1 MAPKKKPAQVKA
13 KAKKVVT
20 KAAVKVKRKPAAS
33 KAASKARKVVAPTKP
48 IRIGFLIG
56 KDTDLV
62 EDPKYV
68 GDASFMA
75 DMPDKYRVDPESK
88 EYLKNCEAGVKGFA
102 HADVAIPW
110 YIHKK
115 YGGDVK
121 VDMIFPEEITL
132 KRLKSNMC
140 NYIIGY
146 DVINSIFEGPKRYK
160 KVTKVFTECGNLMPS
175 WEVQD
180 FIYIKSRYMQA
191 CMDAGIPMAP
201 TIFAKKNKRSPAK
214 LLAEIKARGWQTFV
228 MKQSMMAFSL
238 GFCKL
243 KVEDCEK
250 DPSILKNYFRDYAEC
265 PEYVVQEAIEG
276 FTRNWE
282 TRVFWFNG
290 KFLYAIANKAAVSTE
305 DGQEVIITGDDIPS
319 EFLENAKRI
328 GEQAL
333 KILPQLCTPSGQP
346 VDMTLIRTDVGC
358 SDSPVHD
365 KHTKWDPNGR
375 TFFLNEIEYGGTTYF
390 IRHLK
395 EDVRSGSLASLAVP
409 SALSQVSQVPRNHL
423 RRQSKQG
430 NFRKAWAPGLDSLTE
445 GRFIA
450 GFQVYLAHREQWFEQ
465 WWLAKSGGTSARP
478 PSHRLMSELRKDDET
493 VGFDQFR
500 EFCGSL
506 AEESN
511 YVPPPASFLRSVWQD
526 SGQTYVD
533 RLPDAAY
540 DALVDAYA
548 SHWRF
553 WLEDWIAER
562 EVSSMPAKQEDSEE
576 VKAAVTVQRHFRA
589 YKARRRVDKKKSE
602 VLLSDLVQTMSNKA
616 AAAKLFER
624 FDSGRKD
631 FWTAEDMARFCAELW
646 QQQDNAPP
654 PPAAFG
660 ADAMKKV
667 RALAGTRPKKVLAKM
682 SEEEEVFLTREEFR
696 RGLLTWNDRR
706 HRQLK
711 KWERARYCEVYA
723 CPCCRGRFRVVA
735 VPVPSEGYS
744 LEIAK
749 VIDEG
754 MVQGVTSLTGVKDPP
769 RFPLPGRLAAPG
781 SAARKLPHPSE
792 VAFLH
797 SEVSKAV
804 AAGAALCVLPP
815 GCARPALAGR
825 LLLEAAVAGASRGAP
840 VLLLAQDGEMD
851 AVQLWIQSASPGC
864 PVTRFSPQE
873 PSRWQESIC
882 KVSGKEIPRLL
893 MATPQLFQG
902 LVLEKKASAKDV
914 DFVLMSCSQD
924 EVPLLKECE
933 LEEAPFT
940 IESPRPRLVCLLDS
954 TSQTHEALLQHLE
967 ALEEA
972 KGHMSSALKH
982 LEVARSLHGQPGGF
996 AQASLEDFSRRVAR
1010 FPTAARPTDIDPE
1023 DVPEALPLG
1032 FTGPLQKL
1040 KRRPVVPAFQD
1051 NLSSE
1056 SETPSSSASPSKA
1069 AAGKPPDPGTARPLA
1084 PAPSTAPKAK
1094 AAPQSF
1100 F

>member
-1 MAPKKKPAQVKA
+1 MNQ
-13 KAKKVVT
+13 
-20 KAAVKVKRKPAAS
+20 
-33 KAASKARKVVAPTKP
+33 
-48 IRIGFLIG
+48 
-56 KDTDLV
+56 
-62 EDPKYV
+62 
-68 GDASFMA
+68 
-75 DMPDKYRVDPESK
+75 
-88 EYLKNCEAGVKGFA
+88 
-102 HADVAIPW
+102 
-110 YIHKK
+110 
-115 YGGDVK
+115 
-121 VDMIFPEEITL
+121 IF
-132 KRLKSNMC
+132 R
-140 NYIIGY
+140 
-146 DVINSIFEGPKRYK
+146 
-160 KVTKVFTECGNLMPS
+160 
-175 WEVQD
+175 
-180 FIYIKSRYMQA
+180 
-191 CMDAGIPMAP
+191 
-201 TIFAKKNKRSPAK
+201 K
-214 LLAEIKARGWQTFV
+214 LLASAG
-228 MKQSMMAFSL
+228 
-238 GFCKL
+238 
-243 KVEDCEK
+243 
-250 DPSILKNYFRDYAEC
+250 
-265 PEYVVQEAIEG
+265 
-276 FTRNWE
+276 
-282 TRVFWFNG
+282 
-290 KFLYAIANKAAVSTE
+290 
-305 DGQEVIITGDDIPS
+305 
-319 EFLENAKRI
+319 
-328 GEQAL
+328 
-333 KILPQLCTPSGQP
+333 SGQP
-346 VDMTLIRTDVGC
+346 ANEEDMRRLFSHFAHQEDRGWRL
-358 SDSPVHD
+358 SPAELEELLQAVEA
-365 KHTKWDPNGR
+365 GR
-375 TFFLNEIEYGGTTYF
+375 LPEGF
-390 IRHLK
+390 
-395 EDVRSGSLASLAVP
+395 A
-409 SALSQVSQVPRNHL
+409 
-423 RRQSKQG
+423 RRLFQ
-430 NFRKAWAPGLDSLTE
+430 AWAPGLDSLTE

-493 VGFDQFR
+493 VGFEQFR

-511 YVPPPASFLRSVWQD
+511 YVPPPASFLRSVWQACID
-526 SGQTYVD
+526 NAKKDFGQTCVD

-548 SHWRF
+548 SHWHL

-562 EVSSMPAKQEDSEE
+562 EVTSTPAKQEDSEE
-576 VKAAVTVQRHFRA
+576 VKAAITVQRHFRA
-589 YKARRRVDKKKSE
+589 YKARRKVDKKKSE

-624 FDSGRKD
+624 FDIGKKD

-660 ADAMKKV
+660 ADALKKV

-682 SEEEEVFLTREEFR
+682 SEEEEVLLTREEFR

-754 MVQGVTSLTGVKDPP
+754 MAQGVTSLTGVKDPP
-769 RFPLPGRLAAPG
+769 RFPLPGRFATPG

-797 SEVSKAV
+797 SEVSKAI

-851 AVQLWIQSASPGC
+851 AVQLWIQSASPGY

-873 PSRWQESIC
+873 PSRWQESIR

-1010 FPTAARPTDIDPE
+1010 FPVAARPTEVDPE

-1051 NLSSE
+1051 DLSSE
-1056 SETPSSSASPSKA
+1056 SETPSSSISPSKA
-1069 AAGKPPDPGTARPLA
+1069 ATGKPPDPGTAGPLA

-1094 AAPQSF
+1094 ATPQSF

>member
-1 MAPKKKPAQVKA
+1 MA
-13 KAKKVVT
+13 
-20 KAAVKVKRKPAAS
+20 S
-33 KAASKARKVVAPTKP
+33 
-48 IRIGFLIG
+48 G
-56 KDTDLV
+56 
-62 EDPKYV
+62 
-68 GDASFMA
+68 
-75 DMPDKYRVDPESK
+75 
-88 EYLKNCEAGVKGFA
+88 
-102 HADVAIPW
+102 
-110 YIHKK
+110 
-115 YGGDVK
+115 
-121 VDMIFPEEITL
+121 
-132 KRLKSNMC
+132 
-140 NYIIGY
+140 
-146 DVINSIFEGPKRYK
+146 
-160 KVTKVFTECGNLMPS
+160 
-175 WEVQD
+175 
-180 FIYIKSRYMQA
+180 
-191 CMDAGIPMAP
+191 
-201 TIFAKKNKRSPAK
+201 
-214 LLAEIKARGWQTFV
+214 
-228 MKQSMMAFSL
+228 
-238 GFCKL
+238 
-243 KVEDCEK
+243 
-250 DPSILKNYFRDYAEC
+250 
-265 PEYVVQEAIEG
+265 
-276 FTRNWE
+276 
-282 TRVFWFNG
+282 
-290 KFLYAIANKAAVSTE
+290 
-305 DGQEVIITGDDIPS
+305 
-319 EFLENAKRI
+319 
-328 GEQAL
+328 
-333 KILPQLCTPSGQP
+333 SGQP
-346 VDMTLIRTDVGC
+346 ASEEDIRRLFSHFAHQEDRGWRL
-358 SDSPVHD
+358 SPAE
-365 KHTKWDPNGR
+365 
-375 TFFLNEIEYGGTTYF
+375 LEQ
-390 IRHLK
+390 L
-395 EDVRSGSLASLAVP
+395 LQAVEAGLLP
-409 SALSQVSQVPRNHL
+409 EGFAKRLFQ
-423 RRQSKQG
+423 
-430 NFRKAWAPGLDSLTE
+430 AWAPGLDSLTE

-511 YVPPPASFLRSVWQD
+511 YVPPPASFLRSVWQACID
-526 SGQTYVD
+526 NAKKDLGQTYAD

-602 VLLSDLVQTMSNKA
+602 VLLSDLAQTMSNKA

-706 HRQLK
+706 HRQLM

-754 MVQGVTSLTGVKDPP
+754 MAQGVTSLTGVKDPP
-769 RFPLPGRLAAPG
+769 RFQLPGRFAAPG

-797 SEVSKAV
+797 SEVSKAI

-840 VLLLAQDGEMD
+840 VLLLAQGGELD

-873 PSRWQESIC
+873 PSRWQESIG
-882 KVSGKEIPRLL
+882 KDNKLQKGKEKPEWAKVL
-893 MATPQLFQG
+893 QLFVGSEQ
-902 LVLEKKASAKDV
+902 LVVRA
-914 DFVLMSCSQD
+914 VLS
-924 EVPLLKECE
+924 
-933 LEEAPFT
+933 
-940 IESPRPRLVCLLDS
+940 IEDRKS
-954 TSQTHEALLQHLE
+954 
-967 ALEEA
+967 
-972 KGHMSSALKH
+972 
-982 LEVARSLHGQPGGF
+982 
-996 AQASLEDFSRRVAR
+996 
-1010 FPTAARPTDIDPE
+1010 
-1023 DVPEALPLG
+1023 
-1032 FTGPLQKL
+1032 
-1040 KRRPVVPAFQD
+1040 VV
-1051 NLSSE
+1051 
-1056 SETPSSSASPSKA
+1056 
-1069 AAGKPPDPGTARPLA
+1069 
-1084 PAPSTAPKAK
+1084 
-1094 AAPQSF
+1094 
-1100 F
+1100 

>member
-1 MAPKKKPAQVKA
+1 MA
-13 KAKKVVT
+13 
-20 KAAVKVKRKPAAS
+20 S
-33 KAASKARKVVAPTKP
+33 
-48 IRIGFLIG
+48 G
-56 KDTDLV
+56 
-62 EDPKYV
+62 
-68 GDASFMA
+68 
-75 DMPDKYRVDPESK
+75 
-88 EYLKNCEAGVKGFA
+88 
-102 HADVAIPW
+102 
-110 YIHKK
+110 
-115 YGGDVK
+115 
-121 VDMIFPEEITL
+121 
-132 KRLKSNMC
+132 
-140 NYIIGY
+140 
-146 DVINSIFEGPKRYK
+146 
-160 KVTKVFTECGNLMPS
+160 
-175 WEVQD
+175 
-180 FIYIKSRYMQA
+180 
-191 CMDAGIPMAP
+191 
-201 TIFAKKNKRSPAK
+201 
-214 LLAEIKARGWQTFV
+214 
-228 MKQSMMAFSL
+228 
-238 GFCKL
+238 
-243 KVEDCEK
+243 
-250 DPSILKNYFRDYAEC
+250 
-265 PEYVVQEAIEG
+265 
-276 FTRNWE
+276 
-282 TRVFWFNG
+282 
-290 KFLYAIANKAAVSTE
+290 
-305 DGQEVIITGDDIPS
+305 
-319 EFLENAKRI
+319 
-328 GEQAL
+328 
-333 KILPQLCTPSGQP
+333 SGQP
-346 VDMTLIRTDVGC
+346 ASEEDIRRLFSHFAHQEDRGWRL
-358 SDSPVHD
+358 SPAE
-365 KHTKWDPNGR
+365 
-375 TFFLNEIEYGGTTYF
+375 LEQ
-390 IRHLK
+390 L
-395 EDVRSGSLASLAVP
+395 LQAVEAGLLP
-409 SALSQVSQVPRNHL
+409 EGFAKRLFQ
-423 RRQSKQG
+423 
-430 NFRKAWAPGLDSLTE
+430 AWAPGLDSLTE

-511 YVPPPASFLRSVWQD
+511 YVPPPASFLRSVWQACID
-526 SGQTYVD
+526 NAKKDLGQTYAD

-602 VLLSDLVQTMSNKA
+602 VLLSDLAQTMSNKA

-706 HRQLK
+706 HRQLM

-754 MVQGVTSLTGVKDPP
+754 MAQGVTSLTGVKDPP
-769 RFPLPGRLAAPG
+769 RFQLPGRFAAPG

-797 SEVSKAV
+797 SEVSKAI
-804 AAGAALCVLPP
+804 AAGAALCERCLDSERE
-815 GCARPALAGR
+815 ARAAASGFYSKR
-825 LLLEAAVAGASRGAP
+825 QLLELVV
-840 VLLLAQDGEMD
+840 VLLLAQGGELD

-873 PSRWQESIC
+873 PSRWQESIG

-902 LVLEKKASAKDV
+902 LVLERKASAKDV

-933 LEEAPFT
+933 LEDAPFT

-972 KGHMSSALKH
+972 KRHMSSALKH

-996 AQASLEDFSRRVAR
+996 AQANLEDFSRRVAR
-1010 FPTAARPTDIDPE
+1010 FPTAARPTDIEPE

-1051 NLSSE
+1051 DLSSD
-1056 SETPSSSASPSKA
+1056 SETPSSSVSPSKA
-1069 AAGKPPDPGTARPLA
+1069 AAGKSPDPGTAGPLA